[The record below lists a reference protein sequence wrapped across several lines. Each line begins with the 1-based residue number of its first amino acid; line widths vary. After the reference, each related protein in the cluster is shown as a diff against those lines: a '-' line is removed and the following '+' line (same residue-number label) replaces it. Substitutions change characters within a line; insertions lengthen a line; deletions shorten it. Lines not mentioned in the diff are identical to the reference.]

1 MIHLI
6 SNSYNELQ
14 QLQCYGGPGDQTLFQ
29 KDQSA
34 PLSWI
39 LITHFYNYDQSCT
52 RLQFGDEKFGN
63 YR

>member
-1 MIHLI
+1 MSCSSCSVMEVL
-6 SNSYNELQ
+6 
-14 QLQCYGGPGDQTLFQ
+14 GVQTLFQ
-29 KDQSA
+29 KDHSA

-52 RLQFGDEKFGN
+52 RLQLGDEKFGN